1 MRSYN
6 VFEAGFSCRTQEVP
20 MDAKLKKREKERVKG
35 RKNIGD
41 SHDS

>member
-1 MRSYN
+1 MQNTRSAN
-6 VFEAGFSCRTQEVP
+6 GCKV
-20 MDAKLKKREKERVKG
+20 KKRDKERVKG